1 MGGENRKF
9 MRLSHSYS
17 TNHMISGETYYV
29 VDEALYENV
38 LLAVA
43 ARKQNEQM
51 ISSVVNKMQE
61 HMGQIESSYDR
72 VTTKENEAV
81 EDFVQVLS
89 NAQMLFKSRHRERK
103 EAVLKEIKEGHAS
116 GVVFFP

>member
-1 MGGENRKF
+1 MENF

-17 TNHMISGETYYV
+17 TNHTISGETCYV
-29 VDEALYENV
+29 VDKALYENV

-51 ISSVVNKMQE
+51 ISSIVNKMQE

-81 EDFVQVLS
+81 GYPENAYGVL
-89 NAQMLFKSRHRERK
+89 QGP
-103 EAVLKEIKEGHAS
+103 V
-116 GVVFFP
+116 